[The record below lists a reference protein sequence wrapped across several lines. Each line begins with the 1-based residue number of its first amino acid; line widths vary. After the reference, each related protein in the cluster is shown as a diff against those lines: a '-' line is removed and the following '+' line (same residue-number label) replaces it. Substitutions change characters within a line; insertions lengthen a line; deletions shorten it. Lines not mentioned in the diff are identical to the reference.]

1 MKTLPPTD
9 AQDDLEV
16 GDAVRLRHLHES
28 VPAGSRGRVVGFYR
42 LDPPQTLVEF
52 DGGRTAVLDSA
63 LERIA

>member
-1 MKTLPPTD
+1 MTMVPQTA

-16 GDAVRLRHLHES
+16 GDAVRLRELHDS

-52 DGGRTAVLDSA
+52 DGGLAAVLDSA
-63 LERIA
+63 LERVA